1 MKEIMNPKWEDAD
14 DCEDKMPIH
23 KNRNYKS
30 EMKKRNMKNDKPAYY
45 YYKHNCSS
53 FLGSS
58 SRKFLTYVTKTRPN
72 LPANSRKLGNYNS
85 TIIFEIDIM
94 KKLSPINLN
103 PCQTWLFHKFF
114 DCFFCFDLQLF
125 TLKLSW
131 ECCQSS
137 RKEVLF
143 GFW

>member
-1 MKEIMNPKWEDAD
+1 
-14 DCEDKMPIH
+14 MPIH

-58 SRKFLTYVTKTRPN
+58 SCKFFTYVAKTLPN
-72 LPANSRKLGNYNS
+72 LS

-94 KKLSPINLN
+94 KMSSQSIENSHFCHCKNHHVTSF
-103 PCQTWLFHKFF
+103 QTKTNQTPKTFVKKSKFDNYF
-114 DCFFCFDLQLF
+114 D
-125 TLKLSW
+125 
-131 ECCQSS
+131 
-137 RKEVLF
+137 
-143 GFW
+143 